1 MRSATRALVTLVL
14 AALVVAAPAAASAA
28 SASEGS
34 VPPDVRAYVTGGAL
48 VERLDDIYGENA
60 AGDGIAFDETTTPG
74 TISRVFHFTD
84 ERLAGDT
91 SGKPTRM
98 VNEWAVPVSVGEE
111 PVGVAILWVNLDT
124 ESPELAEFEPD
135 ADAALA
141 LAAVPDDAQLV
152 RNAEN
157 AAWFALA
164 GDTLTPLVSG
174 ESGVSEPTPIADVVL
189 PSPVPDAPDAG
200 SDTNAGI
207 GVAIA
212 AAVVLL
218 GVVVAAL
225 LLPGRRR
232 RILEEEGQP
241 EEPAPQ
247 EPEAETPDEV

>member
-1 MRSATRALVTLVL
+1 MRSATRALVTLAL
-14 AALVVAAPAAASAA
+14 ASAVVAAPAAASA
-28 SASEGS
+28 SEGS
-34 VPPDVRAYVTGGAL
+34 VPADVRAYVTGGAL

-60 AGDGIAFDETTTPG
+60 AGEGIAFDETTTPG

-98 VNEWAVPVSVGEE
+98 VNEWAVPVSLGEE

-135 ADAALA
+135 ADAAVA

-164 GDTLTPLVSG
+164 GGTLTPLVSG
-174 ESGVSEPTPIADVVL
+174 ESGVTEPTPVADVVL
-189 PSPVPDAPDAG
+189 PSPAPDAPDAG
-200 SDTNAGI
+200 GEANAGI

-241 EEPAPQ
+241 EAPEAETPA
-247 EPEAETPDEV
+247 AETPDEV

>member
-1 MRSATRALVTLVL
+1 MRPAARALVTLAL
-14 AALVVAAPAAASAA
+14 AVFVIAAPSAAA

-34 VPPDVRAYVTGGAL
+34 VPPDVRAYVTGGGL

-60 AGDGIAFDETTTPG
+60 AGEGIAFDETTTPG
-74 TISRVFHFTD
+74 EIFRVFHFTD
-84 ERLAGDT
+84 ERLAGDN

-98 VNEWAVPVSVGEE
+98 VNEWAVPVSLGED
-111 PVGVAILWVNLDT
+111 PVGVAIIWINTDT
-124 ESPELAEFEPD
+124 EQPELAEFDPD
-135 ADAALA
+135 ADAAVA
-141 LAAVPDDAQLV
+141 VAAVPADAQLV

-164 GDTLTPLVSG
+164 GDTLTPLVAG
-174 ESGVSEPTPIADVVL
+174 QSGVTEPTPIDEVVL
-189 PSPVPDAPDAG
+189 PSPAPDAPDAG
-200 SDTNAGI
+200 DDSSAGI

-232 RILEEEGQP
+232 RILEEEGKP
-241 EEPAPQ
+241 VEES
-247 EPEAETPDEV
+247 PDEV

>member
-1 MRSATRALVTLVL
+1 MRPAARAFVPLAL
-14 AALVVAAPAAASAA
+14 AAFLVVGVPAAA

-48 VERLDDIYGENA
+48 AERLDDIYGENA
-60 AGDGIAFDETTTPG
+60 AGEGIDFDETTTPG

-91 SGKPTRM
+91 AGKPTRM
-98 VNEWAVPVSVGEE
+98 VNEWAVPVAVADE
-111 PVGVAILWVNLDT
+111 PVGVAIIWVNLET
-124 ESPELAEFEPD
+124 EAPELAEFEPD
-135 ADAALA
+135 ADAAVA

-164 GDTLTPLVSG
+164 GDTLTPLVTG
-174 ESGVSEPTPIADVVL
+174 ASGVTEPTPVDDVVL
-189 PSPVPDAPDAG
+189 PSPAPDAPDAG
-200 SDTNAGI
+200 DDPNAGI

-232 RILEEEGQP
+232 RILEEEGQAA
-241 EEPAPQ
+241 EGQDGQDGPAS
-247 EPEAETPDEV
+247 EAPDEV